1 MATRPRSTLATIIGW
16 IIVALVVYWLLGAII
31 GTIRFLVRFTV
42 WLVIVGALIVLY
54 LNLKAPDD

>member
-31 GTIRFLVRFTV
+31 GTIRFLVRFAV